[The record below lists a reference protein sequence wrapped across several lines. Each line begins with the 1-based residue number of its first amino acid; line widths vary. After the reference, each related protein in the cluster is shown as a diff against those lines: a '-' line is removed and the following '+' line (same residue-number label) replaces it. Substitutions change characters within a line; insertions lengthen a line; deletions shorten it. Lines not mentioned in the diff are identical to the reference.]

1 MNNLLTLQLPLRE
14 RESGIHDFAPIA
26 DKFPGVTTFLDAQQQ
41 TVVWI
46 SENGHRKLVS
56 NNGILG
62 FTFEQLEQLFH
73 PPEAKKLAGKIK
85 KLVASNNVEETAS
98 HFIRLKEQGN
108 DSWNWY
114 MACARIFK
122 WDDARN
128 PELVLCNFSPMDTIH
143 FIGNKAIRLQE
154 EVEFRFQ
161 HEEEFERLT
170 PRELEILKYFA
181 LSKSSAEIAET
192 LFISEMTV
200 KTHRKHIKKKL
211 NIGSYFDLVQYA
223 RAFDLI

>member
-1 MNNLLTLQLPLRE
+1 
-14 RESGIHDFAPIA
+14 
-26 DKFPGVTTFLDAQQQ
+26 
-41 TVVWI
+41 
-46 SENGHRKLVS
+46 
-56 NNGILG
+56 
-62 FTFEQLEQLFH
+62 
-73 PPEAKKLAGKIK
+73 
-85 KLVASNNVEETAS
+85 
-98 HFIRLKEQGN
+98 
-108 DSWNWY
+108 